1 MIQSMTGVGRAEG
14 TIAPWN
20 AQVVVD
26 IRSVNHKFFEL
37 VPRLPAAL
45 SGHEGEIREL
55 VRRRLKR
62 GYIQLQIAMDESAD
76 APALRLDRR
85 IVRDYL
91 RLTRELARE
100 YKLPGEVDINTLV
113 QFPGVIAAE
122 KSERNRARLWRGTR
136 KLLTEALDRLVKM
149 RRAEGANIIRDLR
162 GRVARIRKAVE
173 TIEKRVPVRLKER
186 RANLLLQLRE
196 LGVDADPKR
205 ILEEVAFIT
214 EKVDI
219 HEECVRLR
227 SHCSIFLKA
236 LTGATTS
243 GKKLDFISQEML
255 RETDTLAAKARDLVI
270 SGRAIEIKGE
280 IEKLKEQVRNVE

>member
-14 TIAPWN
+14 LISPWN
-20 AQVVVD
+20 SKVVVD
-26 IRSVNHKFFEL
+26 IRTVNHKFLEII
-37 VPRLPAAL
+37 PRLPSAL
-45 SGHEGEIREL
+45 AGHESEIREII
-55 VRRRLKR
+55 RRRVAR
-62 GYIQLQIAMDESAD
+62 GYVQLQITMDEAAD
-76 APALRLDRR
+76 APVLRLDRR

-91 RLTRELARE
+91 KLTRELRRE
-100 YKLPGEVDINTLV
+100 FGLAGDIDIATLV

-122 KSERNRARLWRGTR
+122 KSERNRARLWNGAKR
-136 KLLTEALDRLVKM
+136 LLNEALDRLVRM
-149 RRAEGANIIRDLR
+149 RRAEGANTVRDLR
-162 GRVARIRKAVE
+162 GRVDRIRRAVRHIE
-173 TIEKRVPVRLKER
+173 TRVPLRLKER
-186 RANLLLQLRE
+186 RQNLLTQLKD

-236 LTGATTS
+236 LAVSSTS
-243 GKKLDFISQEML
+243 GKKLDFIAQEML

>member
-14 TIAPWN
+14 LIAPWN
-20 AQVVVD
+20 SAVVVD
-26 IRSVNHKFFEL
+26 IRSVNHKFLEI
-37 VPRLPAAL
+37 VPRLPSAL
-45 SGHEGEIREL
+45 AGHEGDIREMI
-55 VRRRLKR
+55 RRRVKR
-62 GYIQLQIAMDESAD
+62 GYVQLQIAMDEAAD
-76 APALRLDRR
+76 APVIRLDHR

-91 RLTRELARE
+91 KLTRELRRA
-100 YKLPGEVDINTLV
+100 YDLPGEVDIATLV
-113 QFPGVIAAE
+113 QFPGVVAAE

-136 KLLTEALDRLVKM
+136 RLLNEALDRLVRM
-149 RRAEGANIIRDLR
+149 RRAEGANTVRDLR
-162 GRVARIRKAVE
+162 GRVDRIRRAVRH
-173 TIEKRVPVRLKER
+173 IEARVPLRLKER
-186 RANLLLQLRE
+186 RQNLLTQLKD

-227 SHCSIFLKA
+227 SHCSIFIKA
-236 LTGATTS
+236 LSAASTS
-243 GKKLDFISQEML
+243 GKKLDFIAQEML
-255 RETDTLAAKARDLVI
+255 RETDTLAAKARDLVV